1 MFNTR
6 PALITCAFALATL
19 FIPVLLAAD
28 KAAPPLPLQIHWI
41 DSEGGGSTLLV
52 TPAGESVLIDTGN
65 PGGRD
70 AARILHSAKEA
81 GLERLDHVIIT
92 HFHIDHFG
100 GLAELGEM
108 IPIGTLY
115 DKGLPGEVPD
125 HGGNQARWALTS
137 RPYRNAKVANRV
149 TLAPGDSIPLNAH
162 PGAAPLSLKVLA
174 ANQKLIPA
182 TADTALNP
190 DDPALAPEKPEDKSD
205 NANSLV
211 LLLSLGDFRF
221 FDGGDLTW
229 NVEKRLVTPHHLPG
243 VVDLFQVNH
252 HGLDSS
258 NHPLLLR
265 SLNPTAAVMNNG
277 PRKGTSATA
286 LASLR
291 AAPALQALY
300 QVHENVRPD
309 EAANNTSDRTR
320 IANLGDL
327 GDACAAHPIHCRV
340 MADGSAYTLSVP
352 SQSHEQTFSTRPK

>member
-1 MFNTR
+1 MSPAR
-6 PALITCAFALATL
+6 PALISCAAALFVL
-19 FIPVLLAAD
+19 PLLLAAD
-28 KAAPPLPLQIHWI
+28 KEAPPLQIHWI

-70 AARILHSAKEA
+70 AARILHTVKAA
-81 GLERLDHVIIT
+81 GLERLDHVVIT
-92 HFHIDHFG
+92 HFHLDHFG
-100 GLAELGEM
+100 GLAELAEQ
-108 IPIGTLY
+108 IPVGTLY
-115 DKGLPGEVPD
+115 DKGLPEEVPD
-125 HGGNQARWALTS
+125 RGGNQARWTLTS
-137 RPYRNAKVANRV
+137 RPYRSAKAEKRV
-149 TLAPGDSIPLNAH
+149 TLAPGDSLPLKQH
-162 PGAAPLSLKVLA
+162 PGAAPLALKVLA

-182 TADTALNP
+182 TADTAPNA
-190 DDPALAPEKPEDKSD
+190 DDPALAADKPEDLSD

-211 LLLSLGDFRF
+211 LLLSLGEFRF

-229 NVEKRLVTPHHLPG
+229 NVEKRLVTPHLLPG
-243 VVDLFQVNH
+243 VVDLYQVNH

-265 SLNPTAAVMNNG
+265 SVDPTVAVMNNG

-291 AAPALQALY
+291 GAASLQALY

-309 EAANNTSDRTR
+309 ESANNTEDRRR

-327 GDACAAHPIHCRV
+327 GDACAAHPIHCHV
-340 MADGSAYTLSVP
+340 AADGSAYTVSVP
-352 SQSHEQTFSTRPK
+352 SQKHEQLFTTREKK